1 MTPMDSL
8 ADPQSKPNNETLN
21 LTAYTKEFSYN
32 LKLSY
37 PVIIGMLGHT
47 FVQFIDN
54 VMVGQLGT
62 AELAAISLGNSFIF
76 IAMSVG
82 IGFSTA
88 ITPLVA
94 EGDSAKRPEEVKSIF
109 YHGLLWCLFLGLALF
124 LSVYL
129 TRHLMFSMG
138 QPKEVVVLAF
148 PYLQWVA
155 VSLFP
160 LIVFQAFKQFTDGMS
175 LTRYAMY
182 ATVLA
187 NVVNVVVNYVLI
199 FGKWG
204 FPAWGITGA
213 AIGTLISRIVML
225 FALIILIRFHNKLS
239 VYIKGLWKQVYSVAH
254 MRKLFRLGFPSAL
267 QMLFEVAFFT
277 SAIWVCGLL
286 GKNEQAANQ
295 IALNISSMT
304 FMVAMG
310 LSVAAMVRV
319 GNQKGLGSF
328 LDLRRIAQSVF
339 LLTLLIDIIFAVV
352 FIFAKDAFPWLYLE
366 SSTAVDVLEVATI
379 ASSLFLIAAFFQI
392 FDGAQVVALGAL
404 RGLQDVIIPTWIC
417 FASYGLVGFTT
428 MFYLGLYTPLEA
440 LGVWIGLLA
449 GLLTSSLLLYLRFLY
464 QTNKLIQN
472 NATNS

>member
-1 MTPMDSL
+1 
-8 ADPQSKPNNETLN
+8 
-21 LTAYTKEFSYN
+21 
-32 LKLSY
+32 
-37 PVIIGMLGHT
+37 MLGHT

-94 EGDSAKRPEEVKSIF
+94 EGDAAKHPEEVKSIF
-109 YHGLLWCLFLGLALF
+109 YHGLLWCLGLGLALF

-129 TRHLMFSMG
+129 SQNLMFFMG
-138 QPKEVVVLAF
+138 QPEEVVELAF
-148 PYLQWVA
+148 PYLKWVA
-155 VSLFP
+155 LSLFP
-160 LIVFQAFKQFTDGMS
+160 LIVFQAFKQFADGMS
-175 LTRYAMY
+175 LTRYSMY

-187 NVVNVVVNYVLI
+187 NVVNVLVNYVLI

-204 FPAWGITGA
+204 FPAWGVTGA
-213 AIGTLISRIVML
+213 AIGTLISRLVML
-225 FALIILIRFHNKLS
+225 FTLIVLIRYHKHLS
-239 VYIKGLWKQVYSVAH
+239 YYMKGIWQMAYSKIQ

-277 SAIWVCGLL
+277 SAIWVCGLI

-319 GNQKGLGSF
+319 GNQKGLGAF
-328 LDLRRIAQSVF
+328 VDLRRIAKSVF
-339 LLTLLIDIIFAVV
+339 LLTLLIDIVFAVI

-366 SSTAVDVLEVATI
+366 SSTAADVVEVASI
-379 ASSLFLIAAFFQI
+379 ASSLFLVAAFFQI

-404 RGLQDVIIPTWIC
+404 RGLQDVIVPTWIC
-417 FASYGLVGFTT
+417 FASYGLIGFT
-428 MFYLGLYTPLEA
+428 MMVYLGLYTPLGA
-440 LGVWIGLLA
+440 FGVWIGLLS
-449 GLLTSSLLLYLRFLY
+449 GLVASSLLLYLRFLY
-464 QTNKLIQN
+464 QTNKLIRIN
-472 NATNS
+472 GTTT

>member
-1 MTPMDSL
+1 M
-8 ADPQSKPNNETLN
+8 N
-21 LTAYTKEFSYN
+21 LKAYTKEFSYN

-94 EGDSAKRPEEVKSIF
+94 EGDAAKRLEEVKSIF
-109 YHGLLWCLFLGLALF
+109 YHGLLWCLVLGLTLF
-124 LSVYL
+124 LLVYL
-129 TRHLMFSMG
+129 SRNLMFSMG
-138 QPKEVVVLAF
+138 QPEEVVELAF
-148 PYLQWVA
+148 PYLKWVA

-175 LTRYAMY
+175 LTRYSMY

-187 NVVNVVVNYVLI
+187 NMVNVLVNYVLI

-204 FPAWGITGA
+204 FPAWGVTGA
-213 AIGTLISRIVML
+213 AIGTLISRLVML
-225 FALIILIRFHNKLS
+225 FALIVLIRYDKHLS
-239 VYIKGLWKQVYSVAH
+239 YYIKGIWQMAYSKNQ

-319 GNQKGLGSF
+319 GNQKGLGAF
-328 LDLRRIAQSVF
+328 VDLRRIAKSVF
-339 LLTLLIDIIFAVV
+339 LLTLLIDIVFAMI

-366 SSTAVDVLEVATI
+366 SSTAADVVEVATI
-379 ASSLFLIAAFFQI
+379 ASSLFLVAAFFQI
-392 FDGAQVVALGAL
+392 FDGAQVIALGAL
-404 RGLQDVIIPTWIC
+404 RGLQDVVIPTWIC
-417 FASYGLVGFTT
+417 FTSYGLVGLTT
-428 MFYLGLYTPLEA
+428 MVYLSLYTTLGA
-440 LGVWIGLLA
+440 IGVWIGLLS
-449 GLLTSSLLLYLRFLY
+449 GLMASSLLLYLRFLF
-464 QTNKLIQN
+464 QTKKLIRN
-472 NATNS
+472 NGTTT

>member
-1 MTPMDSL
+1 
-8 ADPQSKPNNETLN
+8 
-21 LTAYTKEFSYN
+21 
-32 LKLSY
+32 
-37 PVIIGMLGHT
+37 MLGHT

-94 EGDSAKRPEEVKSIF
+94 EGDSAKRQTEVKSIF
-109 YHGLLWCLFLGLALF
+109 YHGLLWCLGLGFALF

-129 TRHLMFSMG
+129 SRNLMFSMG
-138 QPKEVVVLAF
+138 QPEEVVELAF
-148 PYLQWVA
+148 PYLKWVA

-175 LTRYAMY
+175 LTRYSMY
-182 ATVLA
+182 ATVIA
-187 NVVNVVVNYVLI
+187 NVVNIIVNYVLI

-204 FPAWGITGA
+204 FPAWGVTGA

-225 FALIILIRFHNKLS
+225 FALILLIWFHKKLS
-239 VYIKGLWKQVYSVAH
+239 YYIKGIWRKTYSKVQ
-254 MRKLFRLGFPSAL
+254 MRKIFSLGFPSAL

-319 GNQKGLGSF
+319 GNQKGLGAF
-328 LDLRRIAQSVF
+328 IDLRRIAQSVF
-339 LLTLLIDIIFAVV
+339 LLTLIIDVIFAVV

-366 SSTAVDVLEVATI
+366 SSTAVDVIEVATI
-379 ASSLFLIAAFFQI
+379 ASSIFLVAAYFQI

-428 MFYLGLYTPLEA
+428 MVYLGLNTPLGA
-440 LGVWIGLLA
+440 FGVWIGLLA
-449 GLLTSSLLLYLRFLY
+449 GLVASSLLLYLRFLY
-464 QTNKLIQN
+464 QTNKLIRN
-472 NATNS
+472 NGTIT

>member
-1 MTPMDSL
+1 MTPMALL
-8 ADPQSKPNNETLN
+8 ADPQPKPNNKSLN
-21 LTAYTKEFSYN
+21 LAAYTKEFSYN

-94 EGDSAKRPEEVKSIF
+94 EGDSANRPEEVKSILS
-109 YHGLLWCLFLGLALF
+109 HGLLWCLFLGLALF
-124 LSVYL
+124 LAVYL
-129 TRHLMFSMG
+129 SRNLMFSMG
-138 QPKEVVVLAF
+138 QPEEVVVLAF

-213 AIGTLISRIVML
+213 AIGTLISRLVML
-225 FALIILIRFHNKLS
+225 FALMILIRFHNKLS
-239 VYIKGLWKQVYSVAH
+239 IYFKGLLKQAYSIAH

-310 LSVAAMVRV
+310 LSVAATVRV
-319 GNQKGLGSF
+319 GNQKGLGSYV
-328 LDLRRIAQSVF
+328 DLRRIAQSVF

-366 SSTAVDVLEVATI
+366 SSSAVDVLEVATI

-404 RGLQDVIIPTWIC
+404 RGLQDVIVPTWIC

-428 MFYLGLYTPLEA
+428 MFYLGLYTHLEA

-449 GLLTSSLLLYLRFLY
+449 GLVTSSLLLYLRFLY
-464 QTNKLIQN
+464 QTNKLIHN
-472 NATNS
+472 NGTTS

>member
-1 MTPMDSL
+1 M
-8 ADPQSKPNNETLN
+8 N
-21 LTAYTKEFSYN
+21 LTTYTKEFSYN

-37 PVIIGMLGHT
+37 PVIVGMLGHT

-94 EGDSAKRPEEVKSIF
+94 EGDAAKRPEEVKAIF
-109 YHGLLWCLFLGLALF
+109 YHGLLWCLVLGLALF

-129 TRHLMFSMG
+129 SRNLMFTMG
-138 QPKEVVVLAF
+138 QPEEVVELAF
-148 PYLQWVA
+148 PYLKWVA
-155 VSLFP
+155 ASLFP

-175 LTRYAMY
+175 LTRYSMY

-187 NVVNVVVNYVLI
+187 NVINVLVNYVLI

-204 FPAWGITGA
+204 FPAWGVTGA
-213 AIGTLISRIVML
+213 AIGTLISRLVML
-225 FALIILIRFHNKLS
+225 FALIVLIRYHKHLS
-239 VYIKGLWKQVYSVAH
+239 YYIKGIWQMAYSKIQ
-254 MRKLFRLGFPSAL
+254 MSKLFRLGFPSAL

-304 FMVAMG
+304 FMVALG

-319 GNQKGLGSF
+319 GNQKGLGAF
-328 LDLRRIAQSVF
+328 VDLRRIAKSVF
-339 LLTLLIDIIFAVV
+339 LLTLLIDIVFAVIL
-352 FIFAKDAFPWLYLE
+352 IFGKDAFPWLYLE
-366 SSTAVDVLEVATI
+366 SSTAADVVEVATI
-379 ASSLFLIAAFFQI
+379 ASSLFLVAAFFQI

-417 FASYGLVGFTT
+417 FSSYGLVGFT
-428 MFYLGLYTPLEA
+428 MMVYLGLYTPLGA
-440 LGVWIGLLA
+440 IGVWIGLLS
-449 GLLTSSLLLYLRFLY
+449 GLVASSLLLYLRFLF
-464 QTNKLIQN
+464 QTKKLIRN
-472 NATNS
+472 NGTTT

>member
-1 MTPMDSL
+1 M
-8 ADPQSKPNNETLN
+8 N
-21 LTAYTKEFSYN
+21 LTDYTKEFSYN

-47 FVQFIDN
+47 LVQFIDN

-88 ITPLVA
+88 ITPLIA
-94 EGDSAKRPEEVKSIF
+94 EGDAAKRPEEVKSIF
-109 YHGLLWCLFLGLALF
+109 YHGLLWCLVLGLALF
-124 LSVYL
+124 LLVYL
-129 TRHLMFSMG
+129 SRNLMFSMG
-138 QPKEVVVLAF
+138 QPEEVVELAF
-148 PYLQWVA
+148 PYLKWVA
-155 VSLFP
+155 ASLFP

-175 LTRYAMY
+175 LTRYSMY

-187 NVVNVVVNYVLI
+187 NMVNVIVNYVLI

-204 FPAWGITGA
+204 FPEWGVTGA
-213 AIGTLISRIVML
+213 AIGTLISRLVML
-225 FALIILIRFHNKLS
+225 FALIVLIRYDKHLLY
-239 VYIKGLWKQVYSVAH
+239 YIKGIWQMAYSKIQ
-254 MRKLFRLGFPSAL
+254 MRKLFRLGFPSSL

-319 GNQKGLGSF
+319 GNQKGLGAF
-328 LDLRRIAQSVF
+328 VDLRRIAKSVF
-339 LLTLLIDIIFAVV
+339 FIDAV
-352 FIFAKDAFPWLYLE
+352 Y
-366 SSTAVDVLEVATI
+366 
-379 ASSLFLIAAFFQI
+379 
-392 FDGAQVVALGAL
+392 
-404 RGLQDVIIPTWIC
+404 
-417 FASYGLVGFTT
+417 
-428 MFYLGLYTPLEA
+428 
-440 LGVWIGLLA
+440 
-449 GLLTSSLLLYLRFLY
+449 
-464 QTNKLIQN
+464 
-472 NATNS
+472 

>member
-1 MTPMDSL
+1 M
-8 ADPQSKPNNETLN
+8 N
-21 LTAYTKEFSYN
+21 LKAYTKEFSYN

-94 EGDSAKRPEEVKSIF
+94 EGDAAKRLEKVKSIF
-109 YHGLLWCLFLGLALF
+109 YHGLLWCLVLGLTLF
-124 LSVYL
+124 LLVYL
-129 TRHLMFSMG
+129 SRNLMFSMG
-138 QPKEVVVLAF
+138 QPEEVVELAF
-148 PYLQWVA
+148 PYLKWVA
-155 VSLFP
+155 FSLFP

-175 LTRYAMY
+175 LTRYSMY

-187 NVVNVVVNYVLI
+187 NMVNVLVNYVLI

-204 FPAWGITGA
+204 FPAWGVTGA
-213 AIGTLISRIVML
+213 AIGTLISRLVML
-225 FALIILIRFHNKLS
+225 FAMIVLIRYDKYLS
-239 VYIKGLWKQVYSVAH
+239 YYIKGIWQMAYSKNQ

-319 GNQKGLGSF
+319 GNQKGLGAF
-328 LDLRRIAQSVF
+328 VDLRRIAKSVF
-339 LLTLLIDIIFAVV
+339 LLTLLIDIVFAVI

-366 SSTAVDVLEVATI
+366 SSTAADVVEVATI
-379 ASSLFLIAAFFQI
+379 ASSLFLVAAFFQI
-392 FDGAQVVALGAL
+392 FDGAQVIALGAL
-404 RGLQDVIIPTWIC
+404 RGLQDVVIPTWIC
-417 FASYGLVGFTT
+417 FTSYGLVGFTT
-428 MFYLGLYTPLEA
+428 MVYLSLYTTLGA
-440 LGVWIGLLA
+440 IGVWIGLLS
-449 GLLTSSLLLYLRFLY
+449 GLMASSLLLYLRFLF
-464 QTNKLIQN
+464 QTKKLIRN
-472 NATNS
+472 NGTTT

>member
-1 MTPMDSL
+1 MVLSVDHL
-8 ADPQSKPNNETLN
+8 WKPNNRTDLN

-94 EGDSAKRPEEVKSIF
+94 EVDAAKRPEEVKSIF
-109 YHGLLWCLFLGLALF
+109 YHGLLWCLILGLALF

-129 TRHLMFSMG
+129 SRNLMLSMG
-138 QPKEVVVLAF
+138 QPEEVVELAF
-148 PYLQWVA
+148 PYLKWIA

-175 LTRYAMY
+175 LTRYSMY

-187 NVVNVVVNYVLI
+187 NVVNVLVNYVLI

-204 FPAWGITGA
+204 FPAWGVTGA
-213 AIGTLISRIVML
+213 AIGTLISRLVML
-225 FALIILIRFHNKLS
+225 FALIVLIRYHKHLS
-239 VYIKGLWKQVYSVAH
+239 YYIKGIWQMAYSKIQ

-319 GNQKGLGSF
+319 GNQKGLGAF
-328 LDLRRIAQSVF
+328 VDLRRIAQSVF
-339 LLTLLIDIIFAVV
+339 LLTLLIDI
-352 FIFAKDAFPWLYLE
+352 
-366 SSTAVDVLEVATI
+366 VL
-379 ASSLFLIAAFFQI
+379 SLIHI
-392 FDGAQVVALGAL
+392 
-404 RGLQDVIIPTWIC
+404 
-417 FASYGLVGFTT
+417 
-428 MFYLGLYTPLEA
+428 
-440 LGVWIGLLA
+440 
-449 GLLTSSLLLYLRFLY
+449 
-464 QTNKLIQN
+464 
-472 NATNS
+472 